1 MKLHRRPPQDRLTGF
16 NYKFAQFLSTAT
28 EGRLGTAALADAF
41 VMHEQMLMQ
50 QITEYAAAD
59 YTTAHQVSCDA
70 YQHMFAL
77 ADQAATA
84 IGETVAAG
92 SPKGGAGTGVG
103 AMAAFTGG

>member
-1 MKLHRRPPQDRLTGF
+1 
-16 NYKFAQFLSTAT
+16 
-28 EGRLGTAALADAF
+28 LADAF

-50 QITEYAAAD
+50 QINEYAAAD
-59 YTTAHQVSCDA
+59 YVAAHQVSYEA

-92 SPKGGAGTGVG
+92 SPEGGAE
-103 AMAAFTGG
+103 TGGGGMATAIAGG